1 MANVKGA
8 AVNRNAVDEGKPTD
22 WIPGGEKQTVVDPME
37 MFHKLPREMQFI
49 TGSEAARESMRRANI
64 DIAIAS
70 PITPQS
76 ESMQQA
82 GYLYDEGYIKE
93 YYRAEE
99 EIGTMSAISGASRA
113 GVRSLTATSGPGL
126 MRGMEAISSWPGA

>member
-8 AVNRNAVDEGKPTD
+8 AVNRNAVDEEKPTD
-22 WIPGGEKQTVVDPME
+22 WIPGTERQKVVDPME

-64 DIAIAS
+64 DIAIAY

-82 GYLYDEGYIKE
+82 G
-93 YYRAEE
+93 
-99 EIGTMSAISGASRA
+99 
-113 GVRSLTATSGPGL
+113 
-126 MRGMEAISSWPGA
+126 